1 MCSCHQAWSHHN
13 WLFVGLRQ
21 FSQDKQTAEENQ
33 CTVGNFS
40 GHKCYL
46 LYIYLPLR
54 AKNIILICWILLD
67 LLNCVDQLDLV
78 CQSVRSYWSVR
89 NFGSYFVWLFHSLFN
104 VVMLEQLFITIYI
117 VSDWWTN
124 VCSPLHEYWRETK
137 TEAIMKSWFWLI
149 KQQEMHKHENLKR

>member
-33 CTVGNFS
+33 CTVGNVS
-40 GHKCYL
+40 GNNCYL

-89 NFGSYFVWLFHSLFN
+89 NLGSFSSDFSTVQCCDVTAIIHHNLYCFRLMDWCLFSMSTWSYNEKLI
-104 VVMLEQLFITIYI
+104 LTYK
-117 VSDWWTN
+117 
-124 VCSPLHEYWRETK
+124 TK
-137 TEAIMKSWFWLI
+137 RNA
-149 KQQEMHKHENLKR
+149 